1 MEDKANTFLQ
11 EGTVLDPKAAQEAI
25 HLLETAQAEADLE
38 SAVRVRDAMERQ
50 LVHAVG
56 LVKKEARRLQEALN
70 DVVERHTTGRGAA

>member
-1 MEDKANTFLQ
+1 VEDGNNTFLK

-50 LVHAVG
+50 LAHSWARVRR
-56 LVKKEARRLQEALN
+56 EARRYQDQVA
-70 DVVERHTTGRGAA
+70 RGAV